1 MRVLEICCRCLM
13 VNSVYSCQDGNIYVR
28 VSASRGQA
36 SNFHPITFVFQFCFA
51 EYEMPYDFILLA
63 KLRKHWWF
71 YSSMSCV
78 KIWKSSI
85 TWEVRGQTYH
95 RDKSGNCA
103 LETEWE
109 RMSFDR
115 LYFFKQV
122 FFAWVGGALVIYTTH
137 AFNCSKMWEGII
149 IALHVE
155 ASSFFFSSNALRF
168 QIILFLRTGG
178 SIFNTSQCEWWL
190 DCP

>member
-1 MRVLEICCRCLM
+1 
-13 VNSVYSCQDGNIYVR
+13 
-28 VSASRGQA
+28 
-36 SNFHPITFVFQFCFA
+36 
-51 EYEMPYDFILLA
+51 MPYDFILPV
-63 KLRKHWWF
+63 KLRKRWWF

-103 LETEWE
+103 LEIEWE

-122 FFAWVGGALVIYTTH
+122 FFTWVGGALVIYTTH

-155 ASSFFFSSNALRF
+155 ASSFFSVQMLWDFRLFSFWELGEVFLIPLSVSGDWIAL
-168 QIILFLRTGG
+168 
-178 SIFNTSQCEWWL
+178 SQKWK
-190 DCP
+190 